1 MAGTVFVDE
10 SKRSGFRFAAVRVPQ
25 EDIADA
31 RATMRAQLVRGTR
44 RLHFVHENDVIRR
57 RALAAI
63 AELDLRI
70 AIIESPRFEAQ
81 SSQRTAALAILVGL
95 CAEWEADRLVV
106 ERDENTVGLDRR
118 VLTECARTLGHPRP
132 LAFTHVP
139 ASQEPL
145 LWIADAVA
153 WSWSRGGDYRRRIA
167 AYPTTCRACHS

>member
-10 SKRSGFRFAAVRVPQ
+10 SKRSGFRFAAVLVSP
-25 EDIADA
+25 DGIADA
-31 RATMRAQLVRGTR
+31 RTTMRAQLVRGTR

-63 AELDLRI
+63 AELSLRI
-70 AIIESPRFEAQ
+70 VIIEAPRFAAQ
-81 SSQRTAALAILVGL
+81 PSQRTAGLETLVGL
-95 CAEWEADRLVV
+95 CAEWEADRLVI

-118 VLTECARTLGHPRP
+118 VLAARARTLRHPRP
-132 LAFTHVP
+132 LTFAHVP

-153 WSWSRGGDYRRRIA
+153 WSWSRGGDYRRRIEA
-167 AYPTTCRACHS
+167 MGVTKISA

>member
-10 SKRSGFRFAAVRVPQ
+10 SKRSGFRFAAVRVAP
-25 EDIADA
+25 EDISDA

-63 AELDLRI
+63 AELELRI
-70 AIIESPRFEAQ
+70 AIIEAPRFETQ
-81 SSQRTAALAILVGL
+81 SGQRTSALAMLVGL
-95 CAEWEADRLVV
+95 CVKWEADRLVI

-118 VLTECARTLGHPRP
+118 VLAECARGRP
-132 LAFTHVP
+132 HSLAFSHVP

-153 WSWSRGGDYRRRIA
+153 WSWSRGGEYRRRIEAMGMRVLA
-167 AYPTTCRACHS
+167 A